1 MQYYGTRLSENISRR
16 EPEGYLLCLNVPVA
30 RTGTQE
36 YLPDELGLP
45 GGGGTIPVWRPEE
58 EVFAPETLAS
68 FEGLPVTNDHP
79 PDGVD
84 IENIRRLQMG
94 HAHNVRRGTGEE
106 SDLLLADLI
115 ITDPRLIDAILDGKR
130 EISCGYTYE
139 LAEENGQYIQRKIR
153 GNHIAVVDAGR
164 AGPRV
169 SIKDEQPSESPI
181 QRMAAVLQP
190 SVSGEPKRS
199 RDGIRRSH
207 NKPVERSKSMKKP
220 LSKILARMAKDGDVE
235 SVAEFIEE
243 LIGEQPETPAEAVA
257 ETAAEVVE
265 EVVEAAAPAAEEPV
279 TVEVPENHE
288 ITIDEESLAGILQR
302 LDQLIALLTPAAPA
316 GDEEPEAA
324 EEVAEVVEEVLEA
337 VQAEAGE
344 PDSGEPVSA
353 EEEVAQVVE
362 AILEPAV
369 STVIEE
375 QGDETCDPEDPE
387 NPGNVGSDALRVAL
401 MAVRPALAK
410 MTPAQRKKAGR
421 DIAARL
427 PRRSPNGKDSI
438 YASRTGGPSSYADLG
453 KRIMEKRNPHFHQ

>member
-1 MQYYGTRLSENISRR
+1 
-16 EPEGYLLCLNVPVA
+16 
-30 RTGTQE
+30 
-36 YLPDELGLP
+36 
-45 GGGGTIPVWRPEE
+45 
-58 EVFAPETLAS
+58 
-68 FEGLPVTNDHP
+68 
-79 PDGVD
+79 
-84 IENIRRLQMG
+84 
-94 HAHNVRRGTGEE
+94 
-106 SDLLLADLI
+106 
-115 ITDPRLIDAILDGKR
+115 
-130 EISCGYTYE
+130 
-139 LAEENGQYIQRKIR
+139 
-153 GNHIAVVDAGR
+153 
-164 AGPRV
+164 
-169 SIKDEQPSESPI
+169 
-181 QRMAAVLQP
+181 
-190 SVSGEPKRS
+190 
-199 RDGIRRSH
+199 
-207 NKPVERSKSMKKP
+207 MKKP

-257 ETAAEVVE
+257 EAAAEVVE
-265 EVVEAAAPAAEEPV
+265 EVVETAAPAAEETV

-316 GDEEPEAA
+316 GDEDPEAAEAA

-387 NPGNVGSDALRVAL
+387 NPGNVGSDALRAAL

>member
-1 MQYYGTRLSENISRR
+1 
-16 EPEGYLLCLNVPVA
+16 
-30 RTGTQE
+30 
-36 YLPDELGLP
+36 
-45 GGGGTIPVWRPEE
+45 
-58 EVFAPETLAS
+58 
-68 FEGLPVTNDHP
+68 
-79 PDGVD
+79 
-84 IENIRRLQMG
+84 
-94 HAHNVRRGTGEE
+94 
-106 SDLLLADLI
+106 
-115 ITDPRLIDAILDGKR
+115 
-130 EISCGYTYE
+130 
-139 LAEENGQYIQRKIR
+139 
-153 GNHIAVVDAGR
+153 
-164 AGPRV
+164 
-169 SIKDEQPSESPI
+169 
-181 QRMAAVLQP
+181 
-190 SVSGEPKRS
+190 
-199 RDGIRRSH
+199 
-207 NKPVERSKSMKKP
+207 MKKP

-257 ETAAEVVE
+257 EAAAEA
-265 EVVEAAAPAAEEPV
+265 VEAVAETAAPAAEETV

-316 GDEEPEAA
+316 GDEEPLSNAGSTGACA

-387 NPGNVGSDALRVAL
+387 NPGNVGSDALRAAL

>member
-1 MQYYGTRLSENISRR
+1 
-16 EPEGYLLCLNVPVA
+16 
-30 RTGTQE
+30 
-36 YLPDELGLP
+36 
-45 GGGGTIPVWRPEE
+45 
-58 EVFAPETLAS
+58 
-68 FEGLPVTNDHP
+68 
-79 PDGVD
+79 
-84 IENIRRLQMG
+84 
-94 HAHNVRRGTGEE
+94 
-106 SDLLLADLI
+106 
-115 ITDPRLIDAILDGKR
+115 
-130 EISCGYTYE
+130 
-139 LAEENGQYIQRKIR
+139 
-153 GNHIAVVDAGR
+153 
-164 AGPRV
+164 
-169 SIKDEQPSESPI
+169 
-181 QRMAAVLQP
+181 
-190 SVSGEPKRS
+190 
-199 RDGIRRSH
+199 
-207 NKPVERSKSMKKP
+207 MKKP

-243 LIGEQPETPAEAVA
+243 LIGEQPETPAEA
-257 ETAAEVVE
+257 AAEAAAEAVE
-265 EVVEAAAPAAEEPV
+265 EVVETAAPAAEETV

-316 GDEEPEAA
+316 GDEEPLSNAGSTGACA

-337 VQAEAGE
+337 VQAEE
-344 PDSGEPVSA
+344 GEPVSA

-387 NPGNVGSDALRVAL
+387 NPGNVGSDALRAAL

-438 YASRTGGPSSYADLG
+438 YASRTGGSSSYADLG